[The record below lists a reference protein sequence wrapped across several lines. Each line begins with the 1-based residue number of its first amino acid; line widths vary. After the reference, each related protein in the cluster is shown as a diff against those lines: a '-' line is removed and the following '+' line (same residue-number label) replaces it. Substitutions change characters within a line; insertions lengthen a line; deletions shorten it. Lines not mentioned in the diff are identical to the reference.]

1 MCTRT
6 EKKTGRMSKTN
17 LLLGDRL
24 VGGFSW
30 VPSFVL
36 PIVPKFST
44 LGVFI
49 SVTTVLKRHQLNR
62 QAPVFPVTFRRAG
75 SQKLPEQTAS
85 IAQGVVLSFP
95 VSPKQAQTG
104 HRQPQLRFRGNLGAA
119 AWVQGTPGSLGFL
132 REEGPDAR
140 PQPPSWLP

>member
-6 EKKTGRMSKTN
+6 EKKTGRTSKTN

-44 LGVFI
+44 LRVFI
-49 SVTTVLKRHQLNR
+49 SVTTVLKRHKLNR

-95 VSPKQAQTG
+95 VSPKQAQT
-104 HRQPQLRFRGNLGAA
+104 
-119 AWVQGTPGSLGFL
+119 
-132 REEGPDAR
+132 
-140 PQPPSWLP
+140 